1 MQRTCDFLVVGSG
14 VAGLLFALK
23 AAQHGSVLL
32 VTKREGEASNTRHAQ
47 GGIAAVW
54 SEEDSTESHVQDTL
68 TAGAGLCR
76 REVVEG
82 VVREGPALVQEL
94 IDMGVRFSPSAE
106 NADVFDLGQEGGHS
120 HRRVLHAKDMTG
132 HEMIRALLEVVRAH
146 SDIVVLEQHMAVDLI
161 TGSWMARREGGM
173 PPVPDRVLGAYV
185 LNLATQEVE
194 TISAHRVALCT
205 GGAGKVYVYTTN
217 PDLASGDGIAMGW
230 RAGARVRNMEF
241 VQFHPTCLYHPE
253 AGSFLVSEACR
264 GEGGVLRLSDG
275 RAFMA
280 DYDERAELAPRD
292 IVARAIDQELKRR
305 GDDCVFLDMT
315 HHDRGYLE
323 ERFPAIFQRCA
334 ELGID
339 MATEPLPVVP
349 AAHYFCGGVATDAL
363 GRSSVEALYVIGESA
378 CTGLHGANR
387 LASNSLLE
395 AVVYAERAAT
405 AAAENLP
412 GEGPRHLPGWESGK
426 AVDLDELVVIDHTWD
441 EIRRFMWN
449 YVGIVRTTRRLKRA
463 SHRIQLVQEEIRNY
477 YWDFRLTGDLVEL
490 RNLATVAGLVVE
502 SALLRRESRGLH
514 YNLDFPNTDIRFL
527 RDTEI
532 WKRT

>member
-1 MQRTCDFLVVGSG
+1 
-14 VAGLLFALK
+14 
-23 AAQHGSVLL
+23 
-32 VTKREGEASNTRHAQ
+32 
-47 GGIAAVW
+47 
-54 SEEDSTESHVQDTL
+54 
-68 TAGAGLCR
+68 
-76 REVVEG
+76 
-82 VVREGPALVQEL
+82 
-94 IDMGVRFSPSAE
+94 
-106 NADVFDLGQEGGHS
+106 
-120 HRRVLHAKDMTG
+120 
-132 HEMIRALLEVVRAH
+132 
-146 SDIVVLEQHMAVDLI
+146 
-161 TGSWMARREGGM
+161 
-173 PPVPDRVLGAYV
+173 
-185 LNLATQEVE
+185 
-194 TISAHRVALCT
+194 
-205 GGAGKVYVYTTN
+205 
-217 PDLASGDGIAMGW
+217 
-230 RAGARVRNMEF
+230 
-241 VQFHPTCLYHPE
+241 
-253 AGSFLVSEACR
+253 
-264 GEGGVLRLSDG
+264 VLRLSNG

-280 DYDERAELAPRD
+280 DYDDRAELASRD

-323 ERFPAIFQRCA
+323 ERFPAIFRRCT

-339 MATEPLPVVP
+339 MATHPLPVVP
-349 AAHYFCGGVATDAL
+349 AAHYFCGGVATDVL
-363 GRSSVEALYVIGESA
+363 GRSSIDALYVIGESA

-395 AVVYAERAAT
+395 ALVYAERAAT
-405 AAAENLP
+405 DAAVDLQQADPPRDLP
-412 GEGPRHLPGWESGK
+412 DWESGR

-463 SHRIQLVQEEIRNY
+463 MHRVQLVQEEIRNY

-514 YNLDFPNTDIRFL
+514 YTLDFPDTDIRFL